1 VCSGAPHPQR
11 VETCSTLTARAPRP
25 LNPHHSYG
33 VHNQELSAKM
43 RYKLDNSTVTPEVNV
58 ATQHWRVQLDHKVSN
73 QDRLEAVLEKGDDP
87 RLAYIRNQ
95 DGVELRLEAP
105 VRSDI
110 AARASIRVQRT
121 FEL

>member
-1 VCSGAPHPQR
+1 M
-11 VETCSTLTARAPRP
+11 TARQFCARMLTP
-25 LNPHHSYG
+25 LPWPVRS
-33 VHNQELSAKM
+33 LSN
-43 RYKLDNSTVTPEVNV
+43 R
-58 ATQHWRVQLDHKVSN
+58 
-73 QDRLEAVLEKGDDP
+73 
-87 RLAYIRNQ
+87 AYIRNQ